1 MVYQFNL
8 FITNKSNNVDGVGVG
23 VGVGV
28 GRIIGQ
34 CG

>member
-23 VGVGV
+23 VGVG
-28 GRIIGQ
+28 RIIGQ